1 MNTISRQRS
10 VSGQPAE
17 SHPRIHKQPQQH
29 QYLLQPDPESLSE
42 IKSSSRTYIEL
53 DQSHHHL
60 KPDSLDHALPRRKMS
75 GTNLFKMARQAS
87 DNAFRTVKLNRK
99 ASESHLMAARKAEQP
114 ETSGVYEQNPKVYL
128 YQQQQHQKQQ
138 RNRPHSDDTMA
149 EDWECNNRLL
159 HSPSNQAMDYLEPPP
174 ADLLKPG
181 DLRRNVSLPD
191 MKNVFVKDAYE
202 PATVRATSPGTL
214 LLPGQ
219 APNRNRS
226 RQRVQ
231 PHHFNAAP
239 SSQESTLFSNPSS
252 PSDLTPPTPDDLRP
266 PTPQRSP
273 SRALRRQKSSGGQ
286 DHQRQLRGRFLTRH
300 LVLSD
305 ESLSEYP
312 EMEGSSPRS
321 KELPPTPPGPP
332 LAFQQTLRS
341 RCRFES
347 NDPDPLPVPVL
358 PIASEMLRKKENCGI
373 IPQDLLKSMDPKD
386 VQKAV
391 SASVIASRVYK
402 VLSPDQLDTLRK
414 EQEDLQQFVEA
425 MNVALHVES
434 RMRDASHSL
443 IRLHESTANMS
454 AVKAATSQL
463 NTTTRKMDQ
472 IVQRTQQAMWRL
484 LAIQRLLY
492 QHEGAVLNA
501 GLRRLDGEN
510 RELSRSV
517 MQLEAA
523 RDLEKEE
530 KLKWKKEHNR
540 LKVESILLTG
550 ISTIAEESMPDVQ
563 QVQQQHHAKL
573 ESMESYAKELN
584 EHIMQKDE
592 ELEELKAQ
600 LGSARAWADDFY
612 AAIQARK
619 QAEEDQEDASHRLP
633 HTSHNN
639 ATLQEGLCQLQ
650 STVETELK
658 ELDVHNQELA
668 ARVEQLTDEN
678 SLLIC
683 GSPKPASLRVRQR
696 TVSTDSNNSS
706 NGLIRVDTHLSRMI
720 QHEQNQ
726 DKRARRSWRVH
737 AHAMPHD
744 GSDLRSVLR
753 ESLLE
758 LDQRIRS
765 ELANESSSRSSLSSC
780 RTSATSESASSVR
793 LGLNQGHCELG
804 LAIRDVRLDEDAEL
818 ALMALSSEEEDCLI
832 EDANKEIQRLNEMM
846 FNAITIALMMVLF
859 KGAVYERGSECFDC
873 RAYQYATTSFKDTG
887 SMDPA
892 YIVYAQGDPDVLNA
906 ISLARSHSIAIAI
919 RTGGHQYCGASSTSG
934 NNIQLD
940 LSKTYPTVEW
950 EDPEANDYTVVT
962 FGVSTSLGELNSKLR
977 EHGRFV
983 PTGQCSYV
991 NLGGHCQTG
1000 GYGAS
1005 IRSFGLLSDH
1015 IQKLRIAT
1023 ADKEVPEFRWIHRH
1037 SECEEEKELF
1047 YSVVGGSPGNFGVI
1061 SHVTLQV
1068 HRDEDHLLSRAVR
1081 GRIPYDRNVLKQL
1094 LDLVVEMG
1102 DDDEFPADYDVVI
1115 TMTSE
1120 RPAQYADT
1128 PEEAKIVI
1136 WAQWANLEGA
1146 GQVYDPTFFQRL
1158 IDIASSNS
1166 SMTPHERVL
1175 LQDEAMV
1182 MSELNNHWIV
1192 PIVREFQLPYIKNVK
1207 LSDLPSSELRA
1218 RKYTEWVTERVDRI
1232 EANTQATECYLVHQ
1246 FAYGGGRHSRARNGD
1261 DGLTSFSWRD
1271 SSFLFVLDVFYNGEK
1286 PKVKEFA
1293 RQYQKETEKEA
1304 LGEGGKF
1311 SSQDRRLLW
1320 GSQDSDLHA
1329 AREYYFDEAPTK
1341 YERLAA
1347 NKARFDPLNVFTA
1360 NKFSVQAPAKEGA
1373 MVARFKG
1380 TVTRLW
1386 QTLIGTPG
1394 RRSGDRGEAMTEL

>member
-1 MNTISRQRS
+1 MPSHTIMRKRSLSDKFVRSLSPPPYMNTISRQRS
-10 VSGQPAE
+10 VSGQPSE
-17 SHPRIHKQPQQH
+17 PHPRSHKQPQQH

-42 IKSSSRTYIEL
+42 IKSSSRAYIDL
-53 DQSHHHL
+53 DQAHHHL

-99 ASESHLMAARKAEQP
+99 ASESHLMAARKAEQA

-138 RNRPHSDDTMA
+138 KNRPHSDDTVA

-159 HSPSNQAMDYLEPPP
+159 HSPSHQSMDYLEPPP
-174 ADLLKPG
+174 ADLLKSG

-191 MKNVFVKDAYE
+191 MKNAFVKDAYE
-202 PATVRATSPGTL
+202 PATVRATSPGHL
-214 LLPGQ
+214 LLPAQ

-231 PHHFNAAP
+231 PHHFNADA
-239 SSQESTLFSNPSS
+239 SSQEPTLASNPSS
-252 PSDLTPPTPDDLRP
+252 PSDLTPPTPDDVRP

-273 SRALRRQKSSGGQ
+273 SRALRRQKSSNGQ
-286 DHQRQLRGRFLTRH
+286 DQQQQLRGRFLTRH

-312 EMEGSSPRS
+312 ETEGSSPRT
-321 KELPPTPPGPP
+321 KDLPPTPPGPP

-484 LAIQRLLY
+484 LAIQRLLH
-492 QHEGAVLNA
+492 QHEGAILNA

-523 RDLEKEE
+523 RGQEKEE

-550 ISTIAEESMPDVQ
+550 TATIIEESEPDLQ
-563 QVQQQHHAKL
+563 QIQQQQQQHAKL

-584 EHIMQKDE
+584 DHIVQKDE
-592 ELEELKAQ
+592 ELAELKVQ

-619 QAEEDQEDASHRLP
+619 QAEQDQEEEGAGDLVPSLMND
-633 HTSHNN
+633 T

-650 STVETELK
+650 STVEMELK
-658 ELDVHNQELA
+658 ELDVNNQELV

-683 GSPKPASLRVRQR
+683 GSPKPAGLRVRQR
-696 TVSTDSNNSS
+696 TVSTDSNSSSS
-706 NGLIRVDTHLSRMI
+706 NGLTRVDTHLSRMI

-780 RTSATSESASSVR
+780 RTSASSVR
-793 LGLNQGHCELG
+793 SGSDQEQCGHA
-804 LAIRDVRLDEDAEL
+804 LATRDIGFDEDAEL

-832 EDANKEIQRLNEMM
+832 EDANKEIQRLNEM
-846 FNAITIALMMVLF
+846 V
-859 KGAVYERGSECFDC
+859 
-873 RAYQYATTSFKDTG
+873 
-887 SMDPA
+887 
-892 YIVYAQGDPDVLNA
+892 
-906 ISLARSHSIAIAI
+906 
-919 RTGGHQYCGASSTSG
+919 
-934 NNIQLD
+934 
-940 LSKTYPTVEW
+940 
-950 EDPEANDYTVVT
+950 
-962 FGVSTSLGELNSKLR
+962 
-977 EHGRFV
+977 
-983 PTGQCSYV
+983 
-991 NLGGHCQTG
+991 
-1000 GYGAS
+1000 
-1005 IRSFGLLSDH
+1005 
-1015 IQKLRIAT
+1015 
-1023 ADKEVPEFRWIHRH
+1023 
-1037 SECEEEKELF
+1037 
-1047 YSVVGGSPGNFGVI
+1047 
-1061 SHVTLQV
+1061 
-1068 HRDEDHLLSRAVR
+1068 
-1081 GRIPYDRNVLKQL
+1081 
-1094 LDLVVEMG
+1094 
-1102 DDDEFPADYDVVI
+1102 
-1115 TMTSE
+1115 
-1120 RPAQYADT
+1120 
-1128 PEEAKIVI
+1128 
-1136 WAQWANLEGA
+1136 
-1146 GQVYDPTFFQRL
+1146 
-1158 IDIASSNS
+1158 
-1166 SMTPHERVL
+1166 
-1175 LQDEAMV
+1175 
-1182 MSELNNHWIV
+1182 SELEKI
-1192 PIVREFQLPYIKNVK
+1192 
-1207 LSDLPSSELRA
+1207 
-1218 RKYTEWVTERVDRI
+1218 
-1232 EANTQATECYLVHQ
+1232 ANR
-1246 FAYGGGRHSRARNGD
+1246 RHC
-1261 DGLTSFSWRD
+1261 
-1271 SSFLFVLDVFYNGEK
+1271 
-1286 PKVKEFA
+1286 
-1293 RQYQKETEKEA
+1293 
-1304 LGEGGKF
+1304 
-1311 SSQDRRLLW
+1311 
-1320 GSQDSDLHA
+1320 
-1329 AREYYFDEAPTK
+1329 
-1341 YERLAA
+1341 
-1347 NKARFDPLNVFTA
+1347 
-1360 NKFSVQAPAKEGA
+1360 
-1373 MVARFKG
+1373 
-1380 TVTRLW
+1380 
-1386 QTLIGTPG
+1386 
-1394 RRSGDRGEAMTEL
+1394 

>member
-1 MNTISRQRS
+1 MPSHTVMRKRSLSDKFVRSLSPPPYMNTISRQRS
-10 VSGQPAE
+10 VSGQPVE
-17 SHPRIHKQPQQH
+17 PHPRSHNQPQQH
-29 QYLLQPDPESLSE
+29 HYLLQPDPESLSE
-42 IKSSSRTYIEL
+42 IKSSSRAYLEL
-53 DQSHHHL
+53 DQAHHHHL

-99 ASESHLMAARKAEQP
+99 ASESHLAAARKAELA
-114 ETSGVYEQNPKVYL
+114 ESSGVYEQNPKVYL

-138 RNRPHSDDTMA
+138 RNRPHSDDTVA

-191 MKNVFVKDAYE
+191 MKNAFVKDAHE
-202 PATVRATSPGTL
+202 PTTVRATSPGHL

-231 PHHFNAAP
+231 PHHFNTGS
-239 SSQESTLFSNPSS
+239 SSQEPTLTSSPSS
-252 PSDLTPPTPDDLRP
+252 PSEMTSPTPEDVRP

-273 SRALRRQKSSGGQ
+273 SRAPRRQKSSNGQ
-286 DHQRQLRGRFLTRH
+286 DHQQLRGRFLTRH

-312 EMEGSSPRS
+312 ETEGSSPRT
-321 KELPPTPPGPP
+321 KDLPPTPPGPP
-332 LAFQQTLRS
+332 PVAFQQTLRS

-434 RMRDASHSL
+434 RIRDASHSL

-492 QHEGAVLNA
+492 QHEGALLNA

-517 MQLEAA
+517 LQLEAA
-523 RDLEKEE
+523 RGQEKEE

-550 ISTIAEESMPDVQ
+550 PSTLLVEESMPDLQ
-563 QVQQQHHAKL
+563 QIQQQHHAKL

-584 EHIMQKDE
+584 DHIVQKDE
-592 ELEELKAQ
+592 ELAELKVQ

-619 QAEEDQEDASHRLP
+619 QAEQEQEDAGELMPSILND
-633 HTSHNN
+633 T

-650 STVETELK
+650 STVELELK
-658 ELDVHNQELA
+658 ELDVNTQELA

-683 GSPKPASLRVRQR
+683 GSPKPVSLRVRQR
-696 TVSTDSNNSS
+696 TVSTDSNSSSS
-706 NGLIRVDTHLSRMI
+706 NGLTRVDTHLSRMI

-758 LDQRIRS
+758 LDQRIRC
-765 ELANESSSRSSLSSC
+765 ELANESSAGSSLSSC
-780 RTSATSESASSVR
+780 RTSASSV
-793 LGLNQGHCELG
+793 LSGSYQGECGHV
-804 LAIRDVRLDEDAEL
+804 LAARDGAFEVDAEL

-832 EDANKEIQRLNEMM
+832 EDANKEIQRLNEM
-846 FNAITIALMMVLF
+846 V
-859 KGAVYERGSECFDC
+859 
-873 RAYQYATTSFKDTG
+873 
-887 SMDPA
+887 
-892 YIVYAQGDPDVLNA
+892 
-906 ISLARSHSIAIAI
+906 
-919 RTGGHQYCGASSTSG
+919 
-934 NNIQLD
+934 
-940 LSKTYPTVEW
+940 
-950 EDPEANDYTVVT
+950 
-962 FGVSTSLGELNSKLR
+962 
-977 EHGRFV
+977 
-983 PTGQCSYV
+983 
-991 NLGGHCQTG
+991 
-1000 GYGAS
+1000 
-1005 IRSFGLLSDH
+1005 
-1015 IQKLRIAT
+1015 
-1023 ADKEVPEFRWIHRH
+1023 
-1037 SECEEEKELF
+1037 
-1047 YSVVGGSPGNFGVI
+1047 
-1061 SHVTLQV
+1061 
-1068 HRDEDHLLSRAVR
+1068 
-1081 GRIPYDRNVLKQL
+1081 
-1094 LDLVVEMG
+1094 
-1102 DDDEFPADYDVVI
+1102 
-1115 TMTSE
+1115 
-1120 RPAQYADT
+1120 
-1128 PEEAKIVI
+1128 
-1136 WAQWANLEGA
+1136 
-1146 GQVYDPTFFQRL
+1146 
-1158 IDIASSNS
+1158 
-1166 SMTPHERVL
+1166 
-1175 LQDEAMV
+1175 
-1182 MSELNNHWIV
+1182 SELEKI
-1192 PIVREFQLPYIKNVK
+1192 
-1207 LSDLPSSELRA
+1207 
-1218 RKYTEWVTERVDRI
+1218 
-1232 EANTQATECYLVHQ
+1232 AN
-1246 FAYGGGRHSRARNGD
+1246 R
-1261 DGLTSFSWRD
+1261 
-1271 SSFLFVLDVFYNGEK
+1271 
-1286 PKVKEFA
+1286 
-1293 RQYQKETEKEA
+1293 RQC
-1304 LGEGGKF
+1304 
-1311 SSQDRRLLW
+1311 
-1320 GSQDSDLHA
+1320 
-1329 AREYYFDEAPTK
+1329 
-1341 YERLAA
+1341 
-1347 NKARFDPLNVFTA
+1347 
-1360 NKFSVQAPAKEGA
+1360 
-1373 MVARFKG
+1373 
-1380 TVTRLW
+1380 
-1386 QTLIGTPG
+1386 
-1394 RRSGDRGEAMTEL
+1394 